1 MAVCHH
7 QREGH
12 GTPNEYLTSRFSLSP
27 FFSYFPSLPS
37 FLLLLLLLLKDAFEN
52 AHLEY
57 LERTDKRVSDFK
69 HYTRINREREKDIER
84 AVRGIERLQ
93 LQMQEIRNNMQLAAR
108 KFEDQRELLTSE
120 KSTIQQQVSELR
132 DKMRRFQVSKETKD
146 HDKTPFFSYSR
157 RGMMMSCVGL

>member
-1 MAVCHH
+1 
-7 QREGH
+7 
-12 GTPNEYLTSRFSLSP
+12 
-27 FFSYFPSLPS
+27 
-37 FLLLLLLLLKDAFEN
+37 
-52 AHLEY
+52 
-57 LERTDKRVSDFK
+57 VSDFK

-132 DKMRRFQVSKETKD
+132 DKMRRFQVR
-146 HDKTPFFSYSR
+146 DKT
-157 RGMMMSCVGL
+157 